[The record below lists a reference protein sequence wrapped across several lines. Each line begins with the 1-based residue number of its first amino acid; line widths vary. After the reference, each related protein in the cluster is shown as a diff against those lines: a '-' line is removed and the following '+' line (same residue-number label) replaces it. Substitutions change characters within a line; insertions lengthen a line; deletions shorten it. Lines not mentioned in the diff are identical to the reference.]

1 MVIGSGFAGLS
12 AACFLAKAG
21 AHVRLVEKNADFGGR
36 ARSYDVD
43 GFRFDMGPSWYWMPD
58 VFERFFGH
66 FGKKV
71 SDYYELVRLD
81 PSYRIYFEG
90 NRQIDVPASMPEL
103 EALFERLEPG
113 SVPKLRSFLQ
123 ESQAKYEAG
132 IGDLVQRP
140 GLSVFEY
147 ANFKVLKGLFELDLL
162 RSMKH
167 YVARHFKHPEL
178 VKLMEFPVLF
188 LGAMPQDTPAL
199 YSLMNYADLA
209 LGTWY
214 PKGGMNRIVSG
225 MVSLARELGVELEA
239 DWTVDGFEYDAR
251 GGISK
256 VLGSR
261 SGQRLSIECDAV
273 VGGADYHHLD
283 REVLPASKSNYSEAY
298 WDRRKMAPGSLIFY
312 IGLDRKL
319 DGLLHHNLF
328 FDADFDR
335 HSREI
340 YSEARWPSD
349 PLFYVC
355 RASATDDT
363 VAPEGMDNIFILIPT
378 APDLDDPNSTR
389 NAYLSRVLKRIEA
402 RCGFDPEP
410 HIVHLRT
417 FAHSDFKQDY
427 NSYKGNAYGLANTL
441 DQTAVLKPSIRSKK
455 VPNLWFTGQLT
466 NPGPGVPP
474 ALISGEVV
482 SRELLKTFSQA

>member
-1 MVIGSGFAGLS
+1 MQ
-12 AACFLAKAG
+12 
-21 AHVRLVEKNADFGGR
+21 LVEKNADFGGR
-36 ARSYDVD
+36 ARAYEAD

-58 VFERFFGH
+58 VFERFFES

-90 NRQIDVPASMPEL
+90 NRSIDVPSSMSEL

-113 SVPKLRSFLQ
+113 SVPKLRSFLS
-123 ESQAKYEAG
+123 ESRAKYEAG
-132 IGDLVQRP
+132 IGDLVHRP

-162 RSMKH
+162 RSMKS

-188 LGAMPQDTPAL
+188 LGAMPKDTPAL

-214 PKGGMNRIVSG
+214 PMGGMNEIVKA
-225 MVSLARELGVELEA
+225 MVSLARELGVRFES
-239 DWTVDGFEYDAR
+239 DWTVDGFEYGSDGR
-251 GGISK
+251 IVK
-256 VLGSR
+256 VLGHR
-261 SGQRLSIECDAV
+261 RDERVSIECDAV
-273 VGGADYHHLD
+273 IGGADYHHLD
-283 REVLPASKSNYSEAY
+283 REVLPKDKSNYSEAY

-312 IGLDRKL
+312 LGLDRKL
-319 DGLLHHNLF
+319 DALLHHNLF

-335 HSREI
+335 HSEEI
-340 YSEARWPSD
+340 YSAPRWPSD

-355 RASATDDT
+355 RASATDT
-363 VAPEGMDNIFILIPT
+363 SVAPEGMDNVFILIPT
-378 APDLDDPNSTR
+378 APELEDPQATR
-389 NAYLSRVLKRIEA
+389 EMYLGRVLKRIEA

-410 HIVHLRT
+410 HIVHLRS
-417 FAHSDFKQDY
+417 FAHSDFKRDY

-441 DQTAVLKPSIRSKK
+441 DQTAVLKPSIKSKK
-455 VPNLWFTGQLT
+455 VPNLWFAGQLT

-482 SRELLKTFSQA
+482 SRELLKTLSKAV